1 MDEIGVADPRKGLV
15 FPQGLL
21 PGLSLP
27 VDELDGHLGAG
38 EDLLTLPDH
47 PEPTSPKLLQ
57 LDVPALEVSLPGG
70 ARLQKILKY

>member
-1 MDEIGVADPRKGLV
+1 M

-38 EDLLTLPDH
+38 EDLLALPDH
-47 PEPTSPKLLQ
+47 PETAPTKLLQ
-57 LDVPALEVSLPGG
+57 LDVPALEVSLPGRTG
-70 ARLQKILKY
+70 LQKFIDITRGQEKLRFSR

>member
-1 MDEIGVADPRKGLV
+1 M

-38 EDLLTLPDH
+38 EDLLALPDNTETTLAK
-47 PEPTSPKLLQ
+47 PLQ
-57 LDVPALEVSLPGG
+57 IDVPALYVCLEGV
-70 ARLQKILKY
+70 ARLQN

>member
-1 MDEIGVADPRKGLV
+1 M

-38 EDLLTLPDH
+38 EDLLALPDH
-47 PEPTSPKLLQ
+47 PETAPPKLLQ

-70 ARLQKILKY
+70 ARLQKILVHEAKKSFTFPGKN

>member
-1 MDEIGVADPRKGLV
+1 M

-38 EDLLTLPDH
+38 EDLLALPDH
-47 PEPTSPKLLQ
+47 PETAPPKLLQ
-57 LDVPALEVSLPGG
+57 LDVLALEVSLPGG
-70 ARLQKILKY
+70 ARLQMIIKLKETFSFSLLAY